1 MGGGR
6 VLAGSADHAVLLI
19 RGAESNT
26 ARYAGAMIALITDSK
41 VILLITMGIP
51 VVLALI
57 ALGATLM
64 RPKR

>member
-1 MGGGR
+1 
-6 VLAGSADHAVLLI
+6 
-19 RGAESNT
+19 
-26 ARYAGAMIALITDSK
+26 MIALITDSK